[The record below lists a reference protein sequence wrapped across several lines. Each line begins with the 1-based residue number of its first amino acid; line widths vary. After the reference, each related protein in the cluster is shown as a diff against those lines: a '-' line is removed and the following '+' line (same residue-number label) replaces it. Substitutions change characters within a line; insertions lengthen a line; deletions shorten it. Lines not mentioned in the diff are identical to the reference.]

1 MVLILSSRK
10 SRRNK
15 NQFEGDDLHFIDM
28 GISLQYRSP

>member
-10 SRRNK
+10 RRNK